1 MITARLPMQATPE
14 MLAAVGRGYCD
25 EWRPYR
31 TQEAAKLYELM
42 VKAHLQSPAASAPK
56 PERPEEPRCCPF
68 CGSDDIRFVTG
79 IQARNAAESLNLDL
93 DEYQCDSCRET
104 FWV

>member
-1 MITARLPMQATPE
+1 VITARLPMQASPE

-42 VKAHLQSPAASAPK
+42 VKAHLQSQAPPK
-56 PERPEEPRCCPF
+56 PVMYCPHCGGTGLFKLGIVWDAQSTEPTDTDNKAQLDEWQCF
-68 CGSDDIRFVTG
+68 CG
-79 IQARNAAESLNLDL
+79 Q
-93 DEYQCDSCRET
+93 T